1 MKQIQNDWKK
11 FLNER
16 RTKELAYVVCVNKD
30 EEILIIRR
38 SETDPHRPFHWDLPG
53 GHVDPGDSSFEAGA
67 MRELEEETGL
77 STTIEDLIFVDK
89 TISGRAM
96 KYMFVTTK
104 WTGEIE
110 FKENPHT
117 GIIEHDDYRW
127 VTFNELEKM
136 HQSIV
141 PNYLVRKS
149 LNKIRE
155 E

>member
-1 MKQIQNDWKK
+1 
-11 FLNER
+11 
-16 RTKELAYVVCVNKD
+16 
-30 EEILIIRR
+30 
-38 SETDPHRPFHWDLPG
+38 
-53 GHVDPGDSSFEAGA
+53 
-67 MRELEEETGL
+67 
-77 STTIEDLIFVDK
+77 
-89 TISGRAM
+89 M

-127 VTFNELEKM
+127 VTFDELEKM